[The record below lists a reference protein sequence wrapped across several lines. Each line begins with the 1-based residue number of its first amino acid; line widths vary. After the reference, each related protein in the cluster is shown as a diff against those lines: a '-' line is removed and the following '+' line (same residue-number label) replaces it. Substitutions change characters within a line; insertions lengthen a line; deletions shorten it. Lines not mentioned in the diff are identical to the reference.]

1 MAKQDIP
8 AILSGLRAATPK
20 LNETTDKA
28 NEAVRRIER
37 LLNDEL
43 KLGVQG
49 EVVISSSHKAPKL
62 REVTSLAYERH
73 RGAFRIV
80 VKRNE
85 GTTFIDERGHSD
97 EAWKQI
103 ENTPWAECPRH
114 IKLEAFER
122 LPDLLKQVSATAKEL
137 LDRTESTTRAVDELL
152 SALSIPDESLF
163 NSIGSFFGGSSD
175 AAKDPEAVGAP
186 LKSGDVVPTKDL
198 PPVTPKV
205 LSVPSKKR

>member
-49 EVVISSSHKAPKL
+49 EVVISSKHKTPKL
-62 REVTSLAYERH
+62 REVMSLAYERH

-85 GTTFIDERGHSD
+85 GTTFVDERGHSD
-97 EAWKQI
+97 EAWK
-103 ENTPWAECPRH
+103 ELESTPWAECPRH
-114 IKLEAFER
+114 IKLEAFET
-122 LPDLLKQVSATAKEL
+122 LPDLLKQVSATAKDL
-137 LDRTESTTRAVDELL
+137 LDRTDSTSKAVDELL

-163 NSIGSFFGGSSD
+163 NSIGSFFAGSSD
-175 AAKDPEAVGAP
+175 DVKDPEPGGVS
-186 LKSGDVVPTKDL
+186 LKRGDAISTKNVSS
-198 PPVTPKV
+198 VTPKV
-205 LSVPSKKR
+205 FSEPSKKR

>member
-1 MAKQDIP
+1 MSKQDIP

-37 LLNDEL
+37 LLSDEL

-62 REVTSLAYERH
+62 REVMSLAYERH

-80 VKRNE
+80 VKRSE
-85 GTTFIDERGHSD
+85 GMTFVDERGHND
-97 EAWKQI
+97 EALKEI
-103 ENTPWAECPRH
+103 ENIPWAECPRH

-122 LPDLLKQVSATAKEL
+122 LPDLLKQVSATAKDL
-137 LDRTESTTRAVDELL
+137 LDRTDSTSQAVDDLL

-175 AAKDPEAVGAP
+175 GVKDPESGRAS
-186 LKSGDVVPTKDL
+186 LKSGDVIPSKDA